1 MNTTA
6 SLFAKILTALS
17 DRDSGLNLEHLTA
30 LVSPLPDS
38 SAGYDGAPSIKKNGQ
53 AALLDA
59 LIALNDGGYIV
70 LNPLTDQS
78 RITLKGLV
86 WIGTKASLN

>member
-17 DRDSGLNLEHLTA
+17 DRDSGLNLEHLAA
-30 LVSPLPDS
+30 LVTPLPDS
-38 SAGYDGAPSIKKNGQ
+38 VAGLRTTEKNGQ

-59 LIALNDGGYIV
+59 LIALNDGGYIA

-86 WIGTKASLN
+86 WIGTKGNLN

>member
-17 DRDSGLNLEHLTA
+17 DRDSGLNLEHLAA
-30 LVSPLPDS
+30 LVTPLPDS
-38 SAGYDGAPSIKKNGQ
+38 VAGLHTTEKNGQ

-59 LIALNDGGYIV
+59 LIALNDGGYIA

-86 WIGTKASLN
+86 WIGTKGNLN